1 MEVMSIT
8 LCSQPLK
15 LITMNIKRKVT
26 ATYFS
31 CFIRNTKEGEYIPA
45 GGKLNRWV
53 ELSSVEATEGYRYR
67 TVNYQ
72 V

>member
-1 MEVMSIT
+1 
-8 LCSQPLK
+8 
-15 LITMNIKRKVT
+15 MNIKRKVT

-53 ELSSVEATEGYRYR
+53 ELSSVEATEGYR
-67 TVNYQ
+67 VQ
-72 V
+72 VPYSKLSSIRLRVFGFGLC